1 MKLHTAFYA
10 LILSVAFGAHALA
23 ASGHQDHPRQL
34 KWEFDGVFG
43 TFDEPSIQRG
53 LQVYKQVCASCH
65 GLTRVAFRT
74 LSGVGF
80 SENEVKK
87 LASDY
92 TYMDGPNDDGDMFE
106 RPGRPSDKFPAPYAN
121 EKAARAINNGA
132 YPPDLSLMVKARPD
146 GANYVYSLLT
156 GYKEAPEK
164 VTVGDGQYYNPYF
177 AGGLL
182 SMAPPLMDDMVEYQD
197 GTKASIDQMA
207 RDVVSFL
214 QWAAEPEMQE
224 RKRMGVKVMMF
235 LVAFTLLFY
244 VAKKRVWADLH

>member
-1 MKLHTAFYA
+1 MKLHLACIT
-10 LILSVAFGAHALA
+10 LICATLLGAQALA
-23 ASGHQDHPRQL
+23 ASAHQEHPRQL

-43 TFDEPSIQRG
+43 TFDEQAIQRG

-65 GLTRVAFRT
+65 GLTRVAFRELT
-74 LSGVGF
+74 KVGF
-80 SENEVKK
+80 SENEVAK

-92 TYMDGPNDDGDMFE
+92 TFTDGPNDDGDMFE
-106 RPGRPSDKFPAPYAN
+106 RPGRASDKFPAPYAN
-121 EKAARAINNGA
+121 ENAARSINNGA

-156 GYKEAPEK
+156 GYKDAGDTP
-164 VTVGDGQYYNPYF
+164 VGDGQYYNPYF
-177 AGGLL
+177 PGGLL

-197 GTKASIDQMA
+197 GTKASMDQMA

-224 RKRMGVKVMMF
+224 RKRMGIKVMLF
-235 LVAFTLLFY
+235 LFVFTILFY
-244 VAKKRVWADLH
+244 IAKKRVWADLH